1 MSGVGAVLLSFL
13 GGVLAGVK
21 NRDHSFWIAWC
32 FVLPPM
38 LLFILLWGYSRR
50 ARPVGAVSG
59 AFLVGYGA
67 FRSIAEFYR
76 EPDDFLGLLALGLSM
91 PSALARYSVLT

>member
-1 MSGVGAVLLSFL
+1 MDFTQGVVIWVLAAIASAFL

-38 LLFILLWGYSRR
+38 LLFILLLPKHEG
-50 ARPVGAVSG
+50 ARPRKPTLDEQERRGWW
-59 AFLVGYGA
+59 
-67 FRSIAEFYR
+67 
-76 EPDDFLGLLALGLSM
+76 
-91 PSALARYSVLT
+91 